1 MRLVGCEARIGK
13 IRNVQKYLFGKSQ
26 VKRLLM
32 RLESIS

>member
-1 MRLVGCEARIGK
+1 
-13 IRNVQKYLFGKSQ
+13 VQKYLFGKSQ